1 MRRIIRSA
9 ALLGIC
15 LVSILSAAHA
25 DKTTTVTTMT
35 VQRYDGGTGLPDC
48 NSSGTG
54 CTITITKTVVTESII
69 APTGGGG
76 GGLVLQVPHTD
87 MTGTVPRM
95 TGPLTIPLANRA
107 ITFPPTT
114 TVTIDDSPTYPALN
128 GRVLNISG
136 IATDV
141 NGGYTVLF
149 MP

>member
-1 MRRIIRSA
+1 MQRFIRSA
-9 ALLGIC
+9 AVLGVC
-15 LVSILSAAHA
+15 LVGILSTAYA

-69 APTGGGG
+69 APNGG
-76 GGLVLQVPHTD
+76 GGLILQVPYTD

-95 TGPLTIPLANRA
+95 TGPVTIPLANRA
-107 ITFPPTT
+107 IVFPPTT
-114 TVTIDDSPTYPALN
+114 TVTIDDSPTYPLLN
-128 GRVLNISG
+128 GRVINVSG